1 MSFLKRVFRGDPV
14 KSAAKHEKR
23 AQIYQDQGNDR
34 KAADEWAAA
43 GRNYARVPDYK
54 RAHEAYLQA
63 AQFYLADK
71 DTNRE
76 KNILEEAVD
85 VALIA
90 DDYSAAAGALT
101 QITRLGT
108 RIQDDQLLLRSYA
121 LRTVILIAS
130 NDLARAKETY
140 REAQKVEKRLGP
152 QKVKTL
158 VYPVASNFVSRFI
171 EGNPVTEAPT
181 FPSQFNESEQVNQ
194 LLFQLITLFN
204 EMKNSSLKLVLDKEE
219 VKIKDHVSGSCRFN
233 FSIPVRI
240 LDIKLLLPSNIA
252 SLETLKWPED
262 SIRKYKLPFAIEPR
276 LPGDYEVGPVQVTL
290 QVESQQLQLK
300 SNVVPIQIAA
310 AKPRIEISAQ
320 PSTSPHS
327 QEEFELILRVKNDS
341 HGDASN
347 VSIAITLPTTLLLKT
362 GTLEKQIIT
371 LPSKQHV
378 QFPLYLIATKAGT
391 HEGTINSKYSGPS
404 GRKRTVEN
412 KFVVEVLPRTR
423 KEKD

>member
-1 MSFLKRVFRGDPV
+1 MSFLKRVFRGDPI

-23 AQIYQDQGNDR
+23 AQLYQDQGNDR

-43 GRNYARVPDYK
+43 GRDHARVPDYK

-71 DTNRE
+71 DINRE
-76 KNILEEAVD
+76 KGILEEAVD

-90 DDYSAAAGALT
+90 ADYPAAAGALT

-108 RIQDDQLLLRSYA
+108 RIQDDQLLLRSYS

-130 NDLARAKETY
+130 NDLARATETY
-140 REAQKVEKRLGP
+140 REAQKLEKRLGP

-158 VYPVASNFVSRFI
+158 VYPVASTLVNRFI
-171 EGNPVTEAPT
+171 EGNPVTETPV
-181 FPSQFNESEQVNQ
+181 FPNQFNESEQVNQ

-204 EMKNSSLKLVLDKEE
+204 EMKKSSLKLVLDKEE
-219 VKIKDHVSGSCRFN
+219 VKIKDRVSGSCRFN
-233 FSIPVRI
+233 FPIPVRI
-240 LDIKLLLPSNIA
+240 LDVKLLLPTNIA
-252 SLETLKWPED
+252 SLETLKWPKD
-262 SIRKYKLPFAIEPR
+262 SLRRYKLSFAIEPR

-290 QVESQQLQLK
+290 QIESQQIHLK

-320 PSTSPHS
+320 SSTSPHS
-327 QEEFELILRVKNDS
+327 QEEFELILSVKNDS

-347 VSIAITLPTTLLLKT
+347 VSITVTLPPTLLLKT

-371 LPSKQHV
+371 LASKQHV
-378 QFPLYLIATKAGT
+378 HFPLYLIATKAGK
-391 HEGTINSKYSGPS
+391 HEGTINSIYSGPS
-404 GRKRTVEN
+404 GKKRTIEN
-412 KFVVEVLPRTR
+412 KFVVEVLPQIR